1 MASEPRLLAGIDPN
15 RPSSARIYDCFLGG
29 THNYAA
35 DRAVAARAIEL
46 VPMLPQIM
54 KANRAV
60 LHRAV
65 RLAAERGVRQ
75 FIDIG
80 SGIPT
85 EGNVHEVAR
94 TVQPGARVVYAD
106 IEPTAVIHARAIL
119 GDDPGATVV
128 QADLQDARTIL
139 DNPDVRAVIDFSEPV
154 CLLIIAVLH
163 FIPDSPMLTVALKRY
178 RDALPSGSY
187 LTITHAT
194 ASARAEELG
203 IVSDLFN
210 RTGTPLVYRDAGQVA
225 AMFADWPLVEP
236 GIVYGPL
243 WRPEPEAAPVDDP
256 ASYLTLAGMA
266 RKP

>member
-1 MASEPRLLAGIDPN
+1 MTSEPHLLPGIDPN
-15 RPSSARIYDCFLGG
+15 RPSAARIYDCFLGG
-29 THNYAA
+29 THNFAA
-35 DRAVAARAIEL
+35 DRAVATRAIEL
-46 VPMLPQIM
+46 VPMLPRIM
-54 KANRAV
+54 KANRAT

-94 TVQPGARVVYAD
+94 AVLPAARVVYAD
-106 IEPTAVIHARAIL
+106 IESTAVIHARAIL
-119 GDDPGATVV
+119 GDDPGTVAI
-128 QADLQDARTIL
+128 QADLQQPRDIL
-139 DNPDVRAVIDFSEPV
+139 ENPDVRGLIDFTEPV

-163 FIPDSPMLTVALKRY
+163 FIPDSATLTAALRHY

-187 LTITHAT
+187 LVVTHAT
-194 ASARAEELG
+194 SSARPEQLD
-203 IVSDLFN
+203 IVSDLYN
-210 RTGTPLVYRDAGQVA
+210 RTGTPLVYRDAAQVA
-225 AMFADWPLVEP
+225 TIFGDWPLVEP

-243 WRPEPEAAPVDDP
+243 WRPDPDAEPVEDP
-256 ASYLTLAGMA
+256 SAYLTLAGMA

>member
-1 MASEPRLLAGIDPN
+1 MTTEPRLLAGIDPN
-15 RPSSARIYDCFLGG
+15 RPSAARIYDCFLGG

-54 KANRAV
+54 KANRAF

-85 EGNVHEVAR
+85 EGTVHEVAR
-94 TVQPGARVVYAD
+94 AVAPGARVVYAD
-106 IEPTAVIHARAIL
+106 IEPTAVIHGRAIL
-119 GDDPGATVV
+119 DDDPGAAVI

-139 DNPDVRAVIDFSEPV
+139 DNPDVRALIDFTQPV
-154 CLLIIAVLH
+154 CLLILAVLH
-163 FIPDSPMLTVALKRY
+163 FIPDSPMLTAALQRY
-178 RDALPSGSY
+178 RGELASGSY
-187 LTITHAT
+187 LAVSHAT
-194 ASARAEELG
+194 ASARPEELE

-210 RTGTPLVYRDAGQVA
+210 RTGTPLVYRDAEQLAKIFG
-225 AMFADWPLVEP
+225 DWPLLEP
-236 GIVYGPL
+236 GIVYGPM
-243 WRPEPEAAPVDDP
+243 WRPDPGAEPVADP
-256 ASYLTLAGMA
+256 ASYVTLAGMA

>member
-1 MASEPRLLAGIDPN
+1 MTSEPRLLAGVDPN
-15 RPSSARIYDCFLGG
+15 RPSAARIYDCFLGG

-54 KANRAV
+54 KANREV

-65 RLAAERGVRQ
+65 RLAAGHGVRQ
-75 FIDIG
+75 FLDIG

-85 EGNVHEVAR
+85 EGSVHEVAR
-94 TVQPGARVVYAD
+94 AVRPDARVVYAD

-128 QADLQDARTIL
+128 HGDLQDARTIL
-139 DNPDVRAVIDFSEPV
+139 DNPEVRAVIDFSEPV
-154 CLLIIAVLH
+154 CVLIIAVLH
-163 FIPDSPMLTVALKRY
+163 FIPDSPMLTVALQRY
-178 RDALPSGSY
+178 RDAVPSGSY
-187 LTITHAT
+187 LAMTHAT
-194 ASARAEELG
+194 ASARPEQLDTL
-203 IVSDLFN
+203 SDLYN
-210 RTGTPLVYRDAGQVA
+210 RTGTPMVYRDAGQVTKI
-225 AMFADWPLVEP
+225 FGGWPLLEP
-236 GIVYGPL
+236 GIVFGPL
-243 WRPEPEAAPVDDP
+243 WRPEPGAEPVEDP